1 MQSKQKTKQV
11 ILWVGDIAF
20 DTYDKLDPKIRSQF
34 DHEIV
39 LFEKQE
45 NSKACKSIVYIKNKE
60 HPNLNYD
67 VDELQFQH
75 TLFLEKKDTKYHL
88 IVGSTLEL
96 LFVSF
101 LESIKKK
108 YRKRIPESSVALNSC
123 YKIKSFKIDAS
134 ILFLTTTTVFKD
146 LNKEMNDAVIK
157 YSKQFKKSSI
167 MQHELDNI
175 AVFFQQFLATEPVK
189 ILSNPKLIYS

>member
-1 MQSKQKTKQV
+1 MQTKQKTKQV

-20 DTYDKLDPKIRSQF
+20 DTYEKLDPKIRIRF

-60 HPNLNYD
+60 HPNLNYNI
-67 VDELQFQH
+67 DELQFH
-75 TLFLEKKDTKYHL
+75 HALFLEKRETKYHL

-101 LESIKKK
+101 LESLKKQAK
-108 YRKRIPESSVALNSC
+108 KRFTGTPLINC
-123 YKIKSFKIDAS
+123 YKRKLFKADES
-134 ILFLTTTTVFKD
+134 ILFLNTPVAFKD
-146 LNKEMNDAVIK
+146 IEKEMNDAAVW
-157 YSKQFKKSSI
+157 YGKQFTKTWL
-167 MQHELDNI
+167 MGHELDKINK
-175 AVFFQQFLATEPVK
+175 FFQQILASEQSK
-189 ILSNPKLIYS
+189 ILNKPKLIYS

>member
-60 HPNLNYD
+60 HPNLNYN

-101 LESIKKK
+101 LESIKIK

-123 YKIKSFKIDAS
+123 YKIKSFKIDES
-134 ILFLTTTTVFKD
+134 ILFLTSTTVFKD

-175 AVFFQQFLATEPVK
+175 AVFFQQFLATKPVK

>member
-1 MQSKQKTKQV
+1 MLTKRKTKQV

-20 DTYDKLDPKIRSQF
+20 DTYEKLDPKIRIRF

-60 HPNLNYD
+60 HPNLNYN

-75 TLFLEKKDTKYHL
+75 TLFLEKRKTKYHL

-101 LESIKKK
+101 LESIKRQAKK
-108 YRKRIPESSVALNSC
+108 RSAGMPLINC
-123 YKIKSFKIDAS
+123 YKRKSFKADES
-134 ILFLTTTTVFKD
+134 ILFLNAPVAFKD
-146 LNKEMNDAVIK
+146 IEKEMNDAAVR
-157 YSKQFKKSSI
+157 YGKQFNKTWL
-167 MQHELDNI
+167 MGHELDKING
-175 AVFFQQFLATEPVK
+175 FFQQILASEQSK
-189 ILSNPKLIYS
+189 ILSKPKLIYS

>member
-1 MQSKQKTKQV
+1 MLTKRKTKQV

-20 DTYDKLDPKIRSQF
+20 DTYEKLDPKIRIRF

-60 HPNLNYD
+60 HPNLNYNI
-67 VDELQFQH
+67 DELQFQH
-75 TLFLEKKDTKYHL
+75 ALFLEKRETKYHL

-101 LESIKKK
+101 LESIKKQAK
-108 YRKRIPESSVALNSC
+108 KRFTGTPLINC
-123 YKIKSFKIDAS
+123 YKRKSFKADES
-134 ILFLTTTTVFKD
+134 ILFLNTPVAFKD
-146 LNKEMNDAVIK
+146 IEKEMNDAAIW
-157 YSKQFKKSSI
+157 YGKQFNKTWL
-167 MQHELDNI
+167 MGHELENI
-175 AVFFQQFLATEPVK
+175 NGFFQQILASEQSK
-189 ILSNPKLIYS
+189 IINKPKLIYS